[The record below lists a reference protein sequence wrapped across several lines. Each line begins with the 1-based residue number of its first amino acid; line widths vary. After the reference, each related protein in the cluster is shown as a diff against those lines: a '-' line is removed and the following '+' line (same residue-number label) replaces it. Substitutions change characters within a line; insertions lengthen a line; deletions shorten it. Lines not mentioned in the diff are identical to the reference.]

1 MLPSYS
7 KITSENVTFKGKS
20 FTENTSTWSKI
31 PKFEET
37 NFPKS
42 LSLSNETV
50 ADITVQKES
59 VTAI

>member
-7 KITSENVTFKGKS
+7 KITPENVTFKGKI
-20 FTENTSTWSKI
+20 FTENTSTWLKI
-31 PKFEET
+31 PKFVGI
-37 NFPKS
+37 NFQKS

-59 VTAI
+59 ITAI

>member
-7 KITSENVTFKGKS
+7 KTAPENVAFKGKS

-31 PKFEET
+31 SKFVGT
-37 NFPKS
+37 NFQKI

-50 ADITVQKES
+50 ADISVQKES
-59 VTAI
+59 ITAI